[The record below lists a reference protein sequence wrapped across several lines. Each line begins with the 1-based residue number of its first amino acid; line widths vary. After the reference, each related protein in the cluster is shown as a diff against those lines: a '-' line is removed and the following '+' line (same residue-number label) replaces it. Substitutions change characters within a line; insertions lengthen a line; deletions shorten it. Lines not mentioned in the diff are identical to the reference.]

1 MLFLS
6 FALVAVVL
14 TAMSFMYKNVALSI
28 ISALAWFGIGIYQMG
43 SYYDGGGVLLKYIT
57 GILGFLM
64 GTCMMIAPIM
74 FMRKPKP
81 EPEPYGSFYE
91 REFKDDFKDVT
102 EAYEARA
109 AIRKFKGV
117 KRRR

>member
-1 MLFLS
+1 MLFFS

-57 GILGFLM
+57 GMLGFLM
-64 GTCMMIAPIM
+64 GTCMVIAPIM
-74 FMRKPKP
+74 FMRKPKKAA
-81 EPEPYGSFYE
+81 ESYKGFYDV
-91 REFKDDFKDVT
+91 EFKDDFREIS
-102 EAYEARA
+102 EAYEAR
-109 AIRKFKGV
+109 RQV
-117 KRRR
+117 KKYRGR